1 MLIGGAGN
9 DTYLFDLGYGA
20 DRIVENDLTVGNT
33 DTVLFGAGV
42 KVQQLWFSRAG
53 DDLVVSL
60 PGTADRLTVTNWFLG
75 AQYRVEILGRQLR
88 AEAVQA
94 LVDAM
99 AALSPTVPQAGRRR
113 SRARCGRRSRRPGA
127 DAARGGAP
135 GGRRGRRC
143 VDRRRGGRR
152 VLYGHGGND
161 KLYGGDG
168 DDALYGGDGNDQLH
182 GGAGRNT
189 LVGGDGND
197 AYYVDASTTSSSSCH
212 GRGLDRVYASVSHT
226 LADNV
231 ELLYLTG
238 DQAIDGTGNSGNN
251 VLVGNSAAN
260 TLRRRRRRYA
270 QRRRW

>member
-1 MLIGGAGN
+1 M
-9 DTYLFDLGYGA
+9 
-20 DRIVENDLTVGNT
+20 
-33 DTVLFGAGV
+33 
-42 KVQQLWFSRAG
+42 
-53 DDLVVSL
+53 
-60 PGTADRLTVTNWFLG
+60 
-75 AQYRVEILGRQLR
+75 
-88 AEAVQA
+88 QA

-99 AALSPTVPQAGRRR
+99 AALSPTVPQAGLTAEQQ
-113 SRARCGRRSRRPGA
+113 SALWPAVKTAWGLTRPEA
-127 DAARGGAP
+127 VRLEGGA
-135 GGRRGRRC
+135 GDD
-143 VDRRRGGRR
+143 VDRRRGDD

-197 AYYVDASTTSSSSCH
+197 AYYVDSVDDVIIELP
-212 GRGLDRVYASVSHT
+212 GQGLDRVYASVSHT

-260 TLRRRRRRYA
+260 TRAAAAATIRSTAAVVTTR
-270 QRRRW
+270 